1 MQLTTRE
8 PISSQ
13 HRKYRKTQQNE
24 LSELKR
30 FVAENISQTDA
41 SLFALIHDKL
51 GLGNLLNLEEIRHL
65 SEVAHVLTD

>member
-8 PISSQ
+8 PISSR
-13 HRKYRKTQQNE
+13 HRKYRQSQQNE
-24 LSELKR
+24 LSELKH

-41 SLFALIHDKL
+41 SLYTLIHDKL
-51 GLGNLLNLEEIRHL
+51 ALGNLLNLDEIRHL